1 MSRGSDW
8 HKNTQEKIIEE
19 YKQKGYSAKKEK
31 KIGFDDKITRKTQFK
46 RVDIVAKKDN
56 EIALI
61 EIEDRKYHTKEYGTC
76 DYGVG
81 YVELGGI
88 LSLSCLFSELEQNK
102 NKHITLLLVFRDNII
117 SFRRNNIKKII
128 ENIRKNCKKLT
139 IKIQFRDKKGNKI

>member
-1 MSRGSDW
+1 MASDW

-46 RVDIVAKKDN
+46 QVDI
-56 EIALI
+56 IAETEVEVILI
-61 EIEDRKYHTKEYGTC
+61 EIEDRMYHTKKYGSC

-88 LSLSCLFSELEQNK
+88 LFLSYLFAKLNRAK
-102 NKHITLLLVFRDNII
+102 NVKLLLVFRDNLAD
-117 SFRRNNIKKII
+117 FRNNNINKIKDEFKVIC
-128 ENIRKNCKKLT
+128 EHLT
-139 IKIQFRDKKGNKI
+139 IEIEYRDEKGNKI